1 MRRIKWN
8 LFGKIRIDNVGDID
22 FKVIFTAENSNRFQ
36 KSRFWKDKSVEDVVT
51 RGPTAEATLASYT

>member
-1 MRRIKWN
+1 
-8 LFGKIRIDNVGDID
+8 VGDID

-36 KSRFWKDKSVEDVVT
+36 KCRFWKDNSVEDVVT